1 MLPEPLAV
9 PLLVLGGLAAGSF
22 LTVCIQRLPDG
33 ISIAAPRSRCPACRR
48 RIRWRDNIPVLG
60 YLLLGGRCRDC
71 GARIS
76 AIYPAVEVAT
86 PVLFLLQYALV
97 GFGPPLASR
106 LVFTCLLIVLFVTD
120 LRRRLLPDVITI
132 RGTLAGL
139 VAAIWLPP
147 GWVDAWIG
155 ALGGL
160 ILLLAIRELYRR
172 IRGHEGL
179 AYGDAKM
186 LALMGAFLGWRLML
200 VSVML
205 AFLLGAAAGLA
216 LIAAG
221 RAGPRTELP
230 LGSFLA
236 VAAIIAMAV
245 GDRVLAWYLAFY

>member
-1 MLPEPLAV
+1 MLAEPLAV

-22 LTVCIQRLPDG
+22 LTVCIQRLPHG
-33 ISIAAPRSRCPACRR
+33 LSIAAPRSRCPTCGR
-48 RIRWRDNIPVLG
+48 RIRWRDNIPVLS
-60 YLLLGGRCRDC
+60 YLVLGGRCRDC

-120 LRRRLLPDVITI
+120 LRHRLLPDVITI

-160 ILLLAIRELYRR
+160 ILILAIRELYRR

-179 AYGDAKM
+179 GYGDAKM

-200 VSVML
+200 VSMML

-245 GDRVLAWYLAFY
+245 GDRILAWYLAFY

>member
-1 MLPEPLAV
+1 MLTEPLAV

-22 LTVCIQRLPDG
+22 LTVCIQRLPHG
-33 ISIAAPRSRCPACRR
+33 LSIVAPRSRCPTCRR
-48 RIRWRDNIPVLG
+48 PIRWRDNIPVLS
-60 YLLLGGRCRDC
+60 YLVLGGRCRDC

-120 LRRRLLPDVITI
+120 LRHRLLPDAITI
-132 RGTLAGL
+132 RGTVAGL

-147 GWVDAWIG
+147 GWVDACIG

-172 IRGHEGL
+172 VRGHEGL
-179 AYGDAKM
+179 GYGDAKM

-200 VSVML
+200 VSMML

-245 GDRVLAWYLAFY
+245 GDRILAWYLAFY

>member
-1 MLPEPLAV
+1 MLPAPLAV
-9 PLLVLGGLAAGSF
+9 PLLVLVGLAAGSF
-22 LTVCIQRLPDG
+22 LTVCIRRLPEG
-33 ISIAAPRSRCPACRR
+33 GSVITPRSHCPTCGH
-48 RIRWRDNIPVLG
+48 IVRWRDNVPVIS
-60 YLLLGGRCRDC
+60 YLVLGGRCRDC

-76 AIYPAVEVAT
+76 AMYPAVEIAT
-86 PVLFLLQYALV
+86 PLLFLLQYALA

-106 LVFTCLLIVLFVTD
+106 LVFTSMLVVLFVTD
-120 LRRRLLPDVITI
+120 LRHRLLPDVITI
-132 RGTLAGL
+132 RGAVVGL

-147 GWVDAWIG
+147 GWIDALIG

-160 ILLLAIRELYRR
+160 LLLLAIRELYWR

-186 LALMGAFLGWRLML
+186 LGLVGAFLGWRLML
-200 VSVML
+200 VSAVF
-205 AFLLGAAAGLA
+205 AFLLGAAVGLA

-230 LGSFLA
+230 FGSFLA

>member
-1 MLPEPLAV
+1 MLAEPLAV

-22 LTVCIQRLPDG
+22 LTVCIQRLPHG
-33 ISIAAPRSRCPACRR
+33 LSIAAPPSRCPTCGR

-60 YLLLGGRCRDC
+60 YLVLGGRCRDC

-120 LRRRLLPDVITI
+120 LRHRLLPDVITI

-147 GWVDAWIG
+147 GWADAWIG

-160 ILLLAIRELYRR
+160 MLLLAIRELYRR

-179 AYGDAKM
+179 ACGDAKM

>member
-1 MLPEPLAV
+1 MLTEPLAV

-22 LTVCIQRLPDG
+22 LTVCIQRLPHG
-33 ISIAAPRSRCPACRR
+33 LSIVAPRSRCPTCGR
-48 RIRWRDNIPVLG
+48 RIRWRDNIPVLS
-60 YLLLGGRCRDC
+60 YLVLGGRCRDC

-86 PVLFLLQYALV
+86 PVLFLLQYTLI

-120 LRRRLLPDVITI
+120 LRHRLLPDAITI
-132 RGTLAGL
+132 RGTVAGL
-139 VAAIWLPP
+139 VTAIWLPP

-160 ILLLAIRELYRR
+160 ILILAIRALYRR

-179 AYGDAKM
+179 GYGDAKM

-200 VSVML
+200 VSMML

-245 GDRVLAWYLAFY
+245 GDRILAWYLAFY